1 MAQIVRPVN
10 KALVHAVLTSW
21 LNMVCNTAMSKIRTQ
36 RTPHSDKAVIDEL
49 GGSTELAKRLGL
61 DPARGGVQ
69 RVDNWKYRGIPAAV
83 RLQHLRLFGR
93 SSHAQKTN

>member
-1 MAQIVRPVN
+1 M
-10 KALVHAVLTSW
+10 
-21 LNMVCNTAMSKIRTQ
+21 NTDRAK

-49 GGSTELAKRLGL
+49 GGSTELARKLGL

-69 RVDNWKYRGIPAAV
+69 RVENWKYRGIPAAV

-93 SSHAQKTN
+93 GQTQKAI